1 MTDELRYLR
10 GLIGEAMR
18 FQFAELTCKVVING
32 EEIVVRQVVDTS
44 VYARPEMRAQVEEG
58 IRRELIDQILKRW
71 QPEISVRT

>member
-18 FQFAELTCKVVING
+18 FQVAELTCKVVING